1 MASIPFYADPAAES
15 VLRMGPSGKSLV
27 FVSNVAHV
35 SCHLENV
42 FDDQTSVGKNFGRTK
57 FRGIKPAKFT
67 ITWVVLPDEED
78 DFWAKVVPLFR
89 QKGKKGNSPPVSV
102 VNPQIN
108 RLGIDTVS
116 VVSSDIEPPDA
127 RDGRLV
133 TLQLKEW
140 TPAPVAPKPV
150 STGKVNRDPLNL
162 GGSGGVPAAVEANQ
176 STVDAPNQSIA
187 QNQSLGP

>member
-35 SCHLENV
+35 SGHLENV
-42 FDDQTSVGKNFGRTK
+42 FDDQTSIGKNFGRTK
-57 FRGIKPAKFT
+57 FRGIKPARFT
-67 ITWVVLPDEED
+67 VTFVVLPDEED
-78 DFWAKVVPLFR
+78 DFWIKVVPLFR
-89 QKGKKGNSPPVSV
+89 QKGKRGNSPPIAV

-116 VVSSDIEPPDA
+116 VVSCDIDPPDA
-127 RDGRLV
+127 RDGRQV

-140 TPAPVAPKPV
+140 TPAPTTPKPV
-150 STGKVNRDPLNL
+150 NAGKVNRDPLNL
-162 GGSGGVPAAVEANQ
+162 GGSAGPPAAVELNQ
-176 STVDAPNQSIA
+176 SSADFPNQSVE
-187 QNQSLGP
+187 QLSS